1 MCIHHL
7 IQKNPKKS
15 KATITQATL
24 IQTNVDV
31 IREMTEDRKV
41 LISDQ

>member
-7 IQKNPKKS
+7 IQKKTKKS
-15 KATITQATL
+15 KATITQATH